1 MTLKLEI
8 SRELEKELSAEA
20 SKLGLPLPEYALR
33 LLSTRQPPTERPA
46 NGAELVTYWRHE
58 GLIGT
63 RPEIGDSAEHAR
75 ALRRSAERRVRS

>member
-8 SRELEKELSAEA
+8 PQELEEELNAEA

-33 LLSTRQPPTERPA
+33 LLSTRQHSVDSPR
-46 NGAELVTYWRHE
+46 NGAELVTYWHNE

-63 RPEIGDSAEHAR
+63 RPEVSDSLEHAR
-75 ALRRSAERRVRS
+75 SLRRRAEERVRS